1 MERLLHTL
9 IFLRQLID
17 LRMAD
22 LIAASGFKAQVVNLR
37 QMRYD
42 FWLYYFDKQIS
53 FGSLPEKRRVDLLRY
68 LLYNLTAADS
78 TPASLHHSSMAGFPA
93 YRAYMEHCYEAP
105 PEGKAAFWLILG
117 TMPGNKPG
125 GKATIADIINPFA
138 KFMLFLEQYLML
150 FLPEEGFGGKAGRY
164 TCGLLDFVSW
174 QDGVGRQEVFK
185 HAELLHNPLIPDVP
199 SQGCVFH

>member
-1 MERLLHTL
+1 MERILHTL

-22 LIAASGFKAQVVNLR
+22 LIAASGFEAQVVNLR

-53 FGSLPEKRRVDLLRY
+53 FGWLPEKRRVDLLRY

-93 YRAYMEHCYEAP
+93 YRAYM
-105 PEGKAAFWLILG
+105 
-117 TMPGNKPG
+117 
-125 GKATIADIINPFA
+125 
-138 KFMLFLEQYLML
+138 
-150 FLPEEGFGGKAGRY
+150 
-164 TCGLLDFVSW
+164 
-174 QDGVGRQEVFK
+174 
-185 HAELLHNPLIPDVP
+185 
-199 SQGCVFH
+199 